1 MTTKT
6 RYTVFDI
13 DWERNAEGSYV
24 RSRKITRYEAELLE
38 LDGLHEIDEPGFTCY
53 ELEVVKGRDEAATK
67 IAIEKALNKFT
78 GFKTT
83 KFSYFL
89 GWE

>member
-13 DWERNAEGSYV
+13 KWAKNDDSSYV

-38 LDGLHEIDEPGFTCY
+38 ADELDDEPGFTYY
-53 ELEVVKGRDEAATK
+53 ELEVAEGQNEDATK

>member
-1 MTTKT
+1 M
-6 RYTVFDI
+6 FDI
-13 DWERNAEGSYV
+13 DWAKNDDNSFV

-38 LDGLHEIDEPGFTCY
+38 LDELDDEPGFTYY
-53 ELEVVKGRDEAATK
+53 ELEVAECQNEDTTK

>member
-1 MTTKT
+1 MATKT
-6 RYTVFDI
+6 RYTIFDI
-13 DWERNAEGSYV
+13 KWAKNEDSSFV
-24 RSRKITRYEAELLE
+24 RSRKITRYEADLLE
-38 LDGLHEIDEPGFTCY
+38 ADGLNDEPGFSYY
-53 ELEVVKGRDEAATK
+53 ELEVTEGRDETATK
-67 IAIEKALNKFT
+67 VAIEKALNKFT